1 MPIRGDIRTIYI
13 DEEFIPIWKA
23 FKEICKREDESIS
36 QKIRGMIARYV
47 AVHRKGNPQL
57 LLATFIGKMTHKCW
71 RCEGMFPKLIPVLF
85 ISGLQA
91 ELCPVCYDAN
101 KAKGGLSTIEKVLK

>member
-1 MPIRGDIRTIYI
+1 MAKRRDIRNFYI
-13 DEEFIPIWKA
+13 DETFIPIWNS
-23 FKEICKREDESIS
+23 FKEICAREESSAS

-85 ISGLQA
+85 ISGLKA